1 MAEQVT
7 LVPFITPPTQIAGA
21 DFTTRQYNVVQVNN
35 TLTAIADER
44 SHSAAYVLE
53 TATRSGFPVSLSGP
67 PNVARCIAA
76 EAITAGQWVKVFSA
90 TGLVGV
96 SSQAGF
102 GRIGAALQATTA
114 GSGDMIAV
122 KLAY

>member
-1 MAEQVT
+1 MAEQIT
-7 LVPFITPPTQIAGA
+7 LVPFITPPTQVAAA
-21 DFTTRQYNVVQVNN
+21 DFTQRQYNVVQVNN

-53 TATRSGFPVSLSGP
+53 TPVRSGAPVSLSGP

-76 EAITAGQWVKVFSA
+76 EAITGGTWVKVFSA

-96 SSQAGF
+96 SSQGGF
-102 GRIGAALQATTA
+102 GRVGAALQGTVS

-122 KLAY
+122 KLAH